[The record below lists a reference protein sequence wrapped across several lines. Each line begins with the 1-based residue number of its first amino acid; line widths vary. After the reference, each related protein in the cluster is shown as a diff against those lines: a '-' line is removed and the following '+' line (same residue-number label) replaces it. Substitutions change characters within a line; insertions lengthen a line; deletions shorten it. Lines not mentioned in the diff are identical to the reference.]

1 MIDKLSFKQSDLDGI
16 NTMIAI
22 IYRNMACAVTPS
34 KSIRVLAKDDGEFE
48 EIMSLREEII
58 DKAYELI
65 VMFKACENV
74 INYVREGLSPHPWD
88 LKMFHEFNNNKETF
102 RKQSKDFIE
111 AADSLLSRLVS
122 KAKGKREEIE
132 AAGVDA

>member
-1 MIDKLSFKQSDLDGI
+1 MIDNLSFKQSDLDGI
-16 NTMIAI
+16 YTMIAI
-22 IYRNMACAVTPS
+22 ISKNMSRAVTPS
-34 KSIRVLAKDDGEFE
+34 KSIRVLAKDNKEFE
-48 EIMSLREEII
+48 EIMAAREVII
-58 DKAYELI
+58 DKAYELM

-74 INYVREGLSPHPWD
+74 ISSVMEGLSPHPWD

-122 KAKGKREEIE
+122 KAKGKREGIE
-132 AAGVDA
+132 DAGVDA